1 MIQGLQQIYDI
12 AYSIYT
18 DAVNSLIAVEKLSE
32 REAGRILGGLLDFCG
47 DIRFLDLFKRLCRY
61 IYSIYSLLVTDYLHW
76 YILQYEEGK

>member
-1 MIQGLQQIYDI
+1 MIQKLQQIYDN
-12 AYSIYT
+12 AFSIYT
-18 DAVNSLIAVEKLSE
+18 DAVNSLIASKKPIEH
-32 REAGRILGGLLDFCG
+32 EAERILDGLLDFCG